1 MKNLMFVGTS
11 LGFVLKYDI
20 SDFTEKSKV
29 INFYKKEKELLAK
42 GAVVSL
48 DVSNDL
54 KVVVIGYYK
63 GEIDLFNVQT

>member
-1 MKNLMFVGTS
+1 MFVGTS

>member
-1 MKNLMFVGTS
+1 MFVGTS
-11 LGFVLKYDI
+11 LGFVLKYDV
-20 SDFTEKSKV
+20 SDLTEKSKV